1 MKSLLWFGLLTTLS
15 LPALAENHYSA
26 LPCPVDEAYLQVE
39 NTSPEVQSFWFQPVG
54 ISPFYES
61 YMEVKALGHLSL
73 PLSESRNFSDS
84 ALALKALNPALRF
97 SAHCKGQASAW
108 KLSNE
113 TSPWK
118 KLDINSSKDSLEI
131 YIANLAQQKNSL
143 EIEFEGTWG
152 LLGSQSLAL
161 GDDFKTLRQTL
172 TLPQGTKTVRL
183 RAEGRWVGK
192 AFLGSREMTLRD
204 ETVRLKNV
212 STPAPTTRY
221 FLFTSRYPD
230 THESFVV
237 PMQNPKLIQE
247 SLAQIAN
254 PDTAR
259 LLVARIEK
267 SLSNLN
273 RDFSSPLKTPW
284 SWQVMEAQN
293 YADLAHISC
302 NGTPQIVEE
311 RLNSWMS
318 ETGGTICF
326 WNYRVTRELSPQEI
340 KQSPSW
346 SRPALGSL
354 QHKH

>member
-1 MKSLLWFGLLTTLS
+1 MKSLLWFGLLTALS
-15 LPALAENHYSA
+15 LPALAENHYSP
-26 LPCPVDEAYLQVE
+26 LPCSAEEAYLQVE
-39 NTSPEVQSFWFQPVG
+39 NTSAEAQPFWFQPVG
-54 ISPFYES
+54 KKPFDES
-61 YMEVKALGHLSL
+61 YMEVKPRGHLSL
-73 PLSESRNFSDS
+73 PLSESHNLRES
-84 ALALKALNPALRF
+84 ALALKTLTPTLRF
-97 SAHCKGQASAW
+97 STICKGQTSAW
-108 KLSNE
+108 KLGNE
-113 TSPWK
+113 VSPWK
-118 KLDINSSKDSLEI
+118 TLDVNAAKASLDL

-152 LLGSQSLAL
+152 SLGSQSLTL
-161 GDDFKTLRQTL
+161 GEDFKTLRHTL
-172 TLPQGTKTVRL
+172 NLPQGTKTVRL

-192 AFLGSREMTLRD
+192 AFLGPREVILRD
-204 ETVRLKNV
+204 ETVKL
-212 STPAPTTRY
+212 SQAPAMRY

-237 PMQNPKLIQE
+237 PIQNPKLIQE

-254 PDTAR
+254 PGTAR

-267 SLSNLN
+267 SAAAAAALN

-284 SWQVMEAQN
+284 SWQVIEAQN

-326 WNYRVTRELSPQEI
+326 WNYRVTRELSLQEI
-340 KQSPSW
+340 TQSPLW
-346 SRPALGSL
+346 SRPAPGSL
-354 QHKH
+354 PHKH